1 MSAKTGISAD
11 RLPPGDIDR
20 LHDVEDFTEKSLRA
34 LIRRIERSR
43 TPEHMVYREAELDEV
58 WRLVDGALREL
69 RAGGGSEDAAAI
81 MERLRAIVMRAHDF
95 VGVDSDVAKA
105 ATELRG
111 GIFLALSC
119 VNLMRR

>member
-1 MSAKTGISAD
+1 
-11 RLPPGDIDR
+11 
-20 LHDVEDFTEKSLRA
+20 VEDFTDKSLRA
-34 LIRRIERSR
+34 LIGRIERSR
-43 TPEHMVYREAELDEV
+43 TPEHMVYREAEFDEV

-69 RAGGGSEDAAAI
+69 RVHGGSDEVATV

-105 ATELRG
+105 AAELRG

-119 VNLMRR
+119 VNLERR